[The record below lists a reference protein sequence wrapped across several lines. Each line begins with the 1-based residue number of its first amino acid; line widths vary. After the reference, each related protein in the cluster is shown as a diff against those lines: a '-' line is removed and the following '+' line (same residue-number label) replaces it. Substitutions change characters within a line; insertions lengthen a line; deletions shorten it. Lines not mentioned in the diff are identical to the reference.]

1 MATKIYT
8 NNHQRQFLY
17 FYELT
22 EKEKKELDWIEDD
35 TASVFRYRGN
45 VYSLDEFV
53 RIDKNN
59 PFYPLG
65 YHGYHSDSYFS
76 GILIKVSD
84 DGESYQVATY
94 IS

>member
-1 MATKIYT
+1 MNKLEIKTDRKWK
-8 NNHQRQFLY
+8 NLLY

-45 VYSLDEFV
+45 VYALDEFM
-53 RIDKNN
+53 RIPDGAEDLKGWD
-59 PFYPLG
+59 G
-65 YHGYHSDSYFS
+65 YRSDSYFS
-76 GILIKVSD
+76 GIVVKISD
-84 DGESYQVATY
+84 DGEQYMAGTY